1 VTVVRSGGGPMPPA
15 TTRRMIMTDYQ
26 DVTASYLAVW
36 NETDPAAREGL
47 AAKLFTEDVR
57 YTDPLLDVQGV
68 AALAAA
74 IGAAQRQFPGWR
86 FRGAGPADGHHNQVR
101 FGWELGPADTGPA
114 DAGPDAAPVAGF
126 DVAVLSDDGRISLVL
141 GFLDRVPG

>member
-1 VTVVRSGGGPMPPA
+1 
-15 TTRRMIMTDYQ
+15 MIMTDYQ

-36 NETDPAAREGL
+36 NEADPAARQGL
-47 AAKLFTEDVR
+47 AEKVFTADVR
-57 YTDPLLDVQGV
+57 YIDPLMDVQGV

-74 IGAAQRQFPGWR
+74 IGAAQQQFPGWR

-101 FGWELGPADTGPA
+101 FGWELGPADA
-114 DAGPDAAPVAGF
+114 AGPDGAPVAGF
-126 DVAVLSDDGRISLVL
+126 DVAVLGDDGRISQVL

>member
-1 VTVVRSGGGPMPPA
+1 
-15 TTRRMIMTDYQ
+15 MTDYQ

-36 NETDPAAREGL
+36 NEADPAARLGL

-68 AALAAA
+68 TALADA
-74 IGAAQRQFPGWR
+74 IGVAQQQFPGWR
-86 FRGAGPADGHHNQVR
+86 FRGAGPADGHHQQVR
-101 FGWELGPADTGPA
+101 FGWALGPADA
-114 DAGPDAAPVAGF
+114 AGPDAAGSDAAPVAGF
-126 DVAVLSDDGRISLVL
+126 DVAVLTDDGRISQVL